1 MTIPSLVLGLI
12 FALLIGALFHFFLD
26 GGLGRLFLYLIF
38 SLVGSAAGEAV
49 GSWRN
54 WILFPIGTLNLGM
67 VIIGSLVVLIVGYWF
82 SLVKIRPD
90 NRNDAI

>member
-12 FALLIGALFHFFLD
+12 IALLIGALFHLFLD

-38 SLVGSAAGEAV
+38 SLVGSAAGQYV
-49 GSWRN
+49 GSLRH

-82 SLVKIRPD
+82 SLVKIRPNNGD
-90 NRNDAI
+90 DAI

>member
-1 MTIPSLVLGLI
+1 MTIPSLALGLVI
-12 FALLIGALFHFFLD
+12 ALLIGALFHLFLG

-38 SLVGSAAGEAV
+38 SLVGSAVGQAI

-90 NRNDAI
+90 NGDDAI